1 MLDADATSA
10 TIFQSA
16 FMEPTKL
23 GPLVGSSKRNGATIE
38 LCRTFLFPDTRGAFG
53 AFSWPKAPRPPRHAP
68 APPANHR
75 LRAPG
80 PRRLRSRRSRAGPA
94 VRRAP
99 KTPKEAG
106 FLAGAALV
114 ALHPL
119 DCHDHPIRGLWCQRL
134 ALANAAAL
142 ARHAGRTEDE
152 AALRPAT
159 AGVMPGICAGQVT
172 IPDPRGAC
180 CKLGGGSPNATR

>member
-10 TIFQSA
+10 TIFQST

-53 AFSWPKAPRPPRHAP
+53 AFSWPKAPRPPRLAP
-68 APPANHR
+68 APPANHL

-106 FLAGAALV
+106 
-114 ALHPL
+114 
-119 DCHDHPIRGLWCQRL
+119 
-134 ALANAAAL
+134 
-142 ARHAGRTEDE
+142 
-152 AALRPAT
+152 
-159 AGVMPGICAGQVT
+159 
-172 IPDPRGAC
+172 
-180 CKLGGGSPNATR
+180 